1 MTKLS
6 GNQPLKWF
14 LAVLPVFLA
23 EGQNYDQRMSKFQQQ
38 LFKEQAARA
47 QSASAA
53 ASSDLL
59 NLLGNPR
66 LLQHLQSL
74 GGVAADL
81 ARQGPE
87 ALLSRLRADMEVTEL
102 LTSFPADA
110 TEEPVMC
117 GMNLSIA
124 TSAKHLYNSWEL
136 NVLGLWSNCDL
147 DEQEMEDV
155 MQQSFFGCRAF
166 TGGLARPSSIVE
178 ARDRL
183 IYVAHNIMRLDEGEC
198 RLKFGNFFAFCKLF
212 LPREVKTRVPP
223 KKDT

>member
-1 MTKLS
+1 MAKLS
-6 GNQPLKWF
+6 GTQPHAWLLAF
-14 LAVLPVFLA
+14 LFVFLA
-23 EGQNYDQRMSKFQQQ
+23 ESQDYDQRMSKFQRQ
-38 LFKEQAARA
+38 LFQEQAARA

-59 NLLGNPR
+59 NLLGHPR
-66 LLQHLQSL
+66 LLQHLQSF

-87 ALLSRLRADMEVTEL
+87 ALLNRLRADMEVTEL

-110 TEEPVMC
+110 AEEPIMC

-124 TSAKHLYNSWEL
+124 TSAQHLYNSWEL
-136 NVLGLWSNCDL
+136 NVLGLSSHCDF
-147 DEQEMEDV
+147 DEQKMEDM

-166 TGGLARPSSIVE
+166 TGGLAQPSSITE

-183 IYVAHNIMRLDEGEC
+183 IYVAYNIMRLDEGVC
-198 RLKFGNFFAFCKLF
+198 RLNVGRFFLGIVGS
-212 LPREVKTRVPP
+212 LPHHEVKLTP
-223 KKDT
+223 KNV